1 MRRGAAL
8 LVLLVVLGGKLSGQS
23 IQRRH
28 LVIGYGA
35 GLGATSLDSRTEVL
49 QSPYRRAG
57 SIRFQV
63 NYAAGDRFAIGYC
76 FERLGSTEH
85 PGLLDR
91 YRISTHQ
98 VQVIVRPVVRA
109 RSWMEFAVGIG
120 PSVSVLSPR
129 GARLQARTSA
139 GHAGAE
145 LSWTRMLSG
154 TVGLR
159 LNTAI
164 GTASPAG
171 LTLEGAP
178 VKDERGEQ
186 VSVGWSA
193 VRGGLSLIVRF

>member
-1 MRRGAAL
+1 MRRGAAF
-8 LVLLVVLGGKLSGQS
+8 LVLLVLSVGKLTGQA

-35 GLGATSLDSRTEVL
+35 GLGATTLDSSTEVL
-49 QSPYRRAG
+49 RSPYRRAG
-57 SIRFQV
+57 SIRFNV
-63 NYAAGDRFAIGYC
+63 SYAAGDRFAFGYS

-98 VQVIVRPVVRA
+98 VQVIVRPLVRE

-145 LSWTRMLSG
+145 LSWTRMLSS
-154 TVGLR
+154 TLGLR
-159 LNTAI
+159 FNTAI
-164 GTASPAG
+164 GTASPGG

-178 VKDERGEQ
+178 VNDERGEQ
-186 VSVGWSA
+186 VSVGWTA
-193 VRGGLSLIVRF
+193 VRGGLGLIVRF